1 MMRRTV
7 NYETFAHIDAE
18 ENPSKIYNTTISI
31 VKKPISAT
39 ISIVKKR
46 VGR

>member
-1 MMRRTV
+1 MRRTV

-18 ENPSKIYNTTISI
+18 ENPSEIYN
-31 VKKPISAT
+31 AT